1 LVYILGK
8 YVTVSTKIP
17 EELKRRMIKLGIKP
31 SSFLRKAIEE
41 EVKKR
46 EIRRVEEQI
55 RRLRH
60 VLEKIS
66 VEDVVRSVRE
76 DRDVR

>member
-1 LVYILGK
+1 MGK

-46 EIRRVEEQI
+46 EIKRIEEQI
-55 RRLRH
+55 RKLRR

>member
-1 LVYILGK
+1 MYILGK

-41 EVKKR
+41 EIKKR
-46 EIRRVEEQI
+46 EIRRIEEQ
-55 RRLRH
+55 
-60 VLEKIS
+60 
-66 VEDVVRSVRE
+66 
-76 DRDVR
+76 